1 MSDGKKS
8 CLGFAALILGLGLA
22 VVSLLA
28 GGIGQVVVFL
38 GGDSLGIN
46 LKSGLIAAVIV
57 FALLFISA
65 MYFFISIRDWAWLPA
80 IAGGVYAVLPD
91 LILGPED
98 DIVAM
103 LAGVGI
109 SGLLSY
115 LDYRRGKKSTE
126 ISE

>member
-1 MSDGKKS
+1 MSDSKKS

-28 GGIGQVVVFL
+28 GGIGELVTFL
-38 GGDSLGIN
+38 GGDSLGVN
-46 LKSGLIAAVIV
+46 LKSGGIV
-57 FALLFISA
+57 AGVMFGLLFLSA
-65 MYFFISIRDWAWLPA
+65 IYFFISLRDWSWLPA

-98 DIVAM
+98 DVIAM
-103 LAGVGI
+103 AAGVGI

-115 LDYRRGKKSTE
+115 LQSRRDKKSGP
-126 ISE
+126 SA